1 MRLRWV
7 KREESR
13 VLPRA
18 EVLLLVVLA
27 VLLQMRCE
35 GG

>member
-18 EVLLLVVLA
+18 EVLLVVLA